1 LAVALVLLSLSGWA
15 AACGRPRG
23 TTVGFWFEDVTY
35 QSPALGGAL
44 TESDLARIKTIALAE
59 VQTAFAGLGITVST
73 RQDARCRVRVVQE
86 VPGTLVHSAADR
98 PAGRSR
104 TFPGGGG
111 EGAVSFEFAAGGALV
126 YAPAGA
132 TREEM
137 VAAIGRGTGRA
148 AVHETLHQ
156 LLPRAPIDRSQDTRS
171 YEYYSGARVEQFY
184 GPMFFDF
191 ARPMLEKRY
200 GRATDHRQ

>member
-1 LAVALVLLSLSGWA
+1 MVLALLGLSVWTSGCA
-15 AACGRPRG
+15 GPHA

-44 TESDLARIKTIALAE
+44 TDADLAQIRTIAME
-59 VQTAFAGLGITVST
+59 EMQTAFAGLGVIVST

-126 YAPAGA
+126 YASAGA
-132 TREEM
+132 TREDTI
-137 VAAIGRGTGRA
+137 AAIGRGTGRA
-148 AVHETLHQ
+148 AVHEALHQ
-156 LLPRAPIDRSQDTRS
+156 LLPRAPIDRSKDARS

-184 GPMFFDF
+184 GPMSFDF
-191 ARPMLEKRY
+191 AHSMLEQRY
-200 GRATDHRQ
+200 GRRAGSRQ

>member
-1 LAVALVLLSLSGWA
+1 MLLSLSGWTS
-15 AACGRPRG
+15 ACAEPHK

-44 TESDLARIKTIALAE
+44 TDADLARIRTIAMTE

-73 RQDARCRVRVVQE
+73 RPDARCRVRVVQE
-86 VPGTLVHSAADR
+86 VPGALVHSAADR

-132 TREEM
+132 TRDE
-137 VAAIGRGTGRA
+137 VIAAIGRGTGRA
-148 AVHETLHQ
+148 AVHEALHQ
-156 LLPRAPIDRSQDTRS
+156 LLPRAPIDRSKNTSS
-171 YEYYSGARVEQFY
+171 YEFYSGARVEQFY
-184 GPMFFDF
+184 GPMSFDF
-191 ARPMLEKRY
+191 ARAMLEERY
-200 GRATDHRQ
+200 GRRTGSR